1 MINLYKGVFIMCNK
15 KVILIM
21 AGILI
26 LLVAVV
32 YVRSRISPLLGN
44 YSVEKNEIK
53 VEAKPTMDTKA
64 QETKKQEKMKTTKPQ
79 ATKKPKTK
87 KSQEKTEISS
97 KGINSYWNMRGNGK
111 VKFDAS
117 AGFYDEWGDIP
128 ALEYKT
134 KMNFIK
140 IAKLKKGILYHLKIE
155 QASDLKIPTKRLSL
169 GYFYVQ
175 KNRIMRIWE
184 NNDYEAQGNVWTLSK
199 KTLNRIIKTSEIPK
213 YSTIVWQKKT
223 YKDTLKHDK
232 IDWHQYLKKIQDS
245 PKKRLRYGG
254 YYQYPQHSGYW
265 ETFIWEEG
273 TGLIF
278 YQSGYRDGVE
288 CIMLKREGVKLPSDV
303 W

>member
-1 MINLYKGVFIMCNK
+1 MI
-15 KVILIM
+15 
-21 AGILI
+21 
-26 LLVAVV
+26 V
-32 YVRSRISPLLGN
+32 YVRSRISPLIGN
-44 YSVEKNEIK
+44 YSVEKSEKK
-53 VEAKPTMDTKA
+53 VEAKPTMDTKS
-64 QETKKQEKMKTTKPQ
+64 QETKLKTTKPQ
-79 ATKKPKTK
+79 ATKK
-87 KSQEKTEISS
+87 SQGKTETLQ
-97 KGINSYWNMRGNGK
+97 KGINSYWNMQGSGK
-111 VKFDAS
+111 VKFDVS

-288 CIMLKREGVKLPSDV
+288 CIMLKRQGVKLPSDV
-303 W
+303 WYD

>member
-1 MINLYKGVFIMCNK
+1 MF
-15 KVILIM
+15 
-21 AGILI
+21 
-26 LLVAVV
+26 
-32 YVRSRISPLLGN
+32 GN
-44 YSVEKNEIK
+44 YSVEKNEKK
-53 VEAKPTMDTKA
+53 VEAKPTMDTKS
-64 QETKKQEKMKTTKPQ
+64 QE
-79 ATKKPKTK
+79 TK
-87 KSQEKTEISS
+87 KSQEKTETLST
-97 KGINSYWNMRGNGK
+97 GINSYWNMQGSDK

-117 AGFYDEWGDIP
+117 AGFYDEGGDIP

-140 IAKLKKGILYHLKIE
+140 VAKLKKGILYHLKIE

-199 KTLNRIIKTSEIPK
+199 KALNRIIKTSEIPK
-213 YSTIVWQKKT
+213 YSATIWQKKT

-278 YQSGYRDGVE
+278 YQSGYRDGVDF
-288 CIMLKREGVKLPSDV
+288 IRLKKKGVKLPSDV
-303 W
+303 WYD

>member
-1 MINLYKGVFIMCNK
+1 
-15 KVILIM
+15 
-21 AGILI
+21 
-26 LLVAVV
+26 
-32 YVRSRISPLLGN
+32 
-44 YSVEKNEIK
+44 
-53 VEAKPTMDTKA
+53 
-64 QETKKQEKMKTTKPQ
+64 MKTTKPQ
-79 ATKKPKTK
+79 ATKKPRAK
-87 KSQEKTEISS
+87 KSQGNTEISS
-97 KGINSYWNMRGNGK
+97 KGINSYWNMQGSGK
-111 VKFDAS
+111 VKFEAR
-117 AGFYDEWGDIP
+117 AGFYDEWGDVP

-155 QASDLKIPTKRLSL
+155 QASELKIPAKRLSL

-199 KTLNRIIKTSEIPK
+199 KTLNRIIKTCEIPK

-303 W
+303 WYD

>member
-1 MINLYKGVFIMCNK
+1 
-15 KVILIM
+15 
-21 AGILI
+21 
-26 LLVAVV
+26 
-32 YVRSRISPLLGN
+32 
-44 YSVEKNEIK
+44 
-53 VEAKPTMDTKA
+53 
-64 QETKKQEKMKTTKPQ
+64 
-79 ATKKPKTK
+79 
-87 KSQEKTEISS
+87 
-97 KGINSYWNMRGNGK
+97 
-111 VKFDAS
+111 
-117 AGFYDEWGDIP
+117 
-128 ALEYKT
+128 
-134 KMNFIK
+134 MNFIR

-155 QASDLKIPTKRLSL
+155 QASELKIPTKRLSL

-199 KTLNRIIKTSEIPK
+199 KTLNRIIKTSKIPK
-213 YSTIVWQKKT
+213 YSATIWQKKT

-288 CIMLKREGVKLPSDV
+288 YIRLKRKGVKLPSDV

>member
-1 MINLYKGVFIMCNK
+1 MCNK

-32 YVRSRISPLLGN
+32 YVRSRISPLIDN
-44 YSVEKNEIK
+44 YSVEKSEKK

-64 QETKKQEKMKTTKPQ
+64 QETKKQGKMKTTKPQ
-79 ATKKPKTK
+79 ETKKPKTK
-87 KSQEKTEISS
+87 KSQGKTETLST
-97 KGINSYWNMRGNGK
+97 GINSYWNMQGSGK

-213 YSTIVWQKKT
+213 YSATIWQKKT

-288 CIMLKREGVKLPSDV
+288 CIMLKRQGVKLPSDV
-303 W
+303 WLY

>member
-1 MINLYKGVFIMCNK
+1 MYNK
-15 KVILIM
+15 KVILTTV
-21 AGILI
+21 GIVI
-26 LLVAVV
+26 LLAAIV
-32 YVRSRISPLLGN
+32 YVCSRISPLIGN
-44 YSVEKNEIK
+44 YSVEKNEKK
-53 VEAKPTMDTKA
+53 VEAKPTMDTKS
-64 QETKKQEKMKTTKPQ
+64 QETKLKTTKPQ
-79 ATKKPKTK
+79 ATKKPRAK
-87 KSQEKTEISS
+87 KSQGNTEISS
-97 KGINSYWNMRGNGK
+97 KGINSYWNMQGSGK
-111 VKFDAS
+111 VKFDARTR
-117 AGFYDEWGDIP
+117 FDKWGDVP

-140 IAKLKKGILYHLKIE
+140 VAKLKKGILYHLKIE

-175 KNRIMRIWE
+175 KNRIIRIWE

-199 KTLNRIIKTSEIPK
+199 KALNRIIKTSEIPK
-213 YSTIVWQKKT
+213 YSATIWQKKT

-278 YQSGYRDGVE
+278 YQSGYRDGVDY
-288 CIMLKREGVKLPSDV
+288 IMLKRKGVKLPSDV

>member
-1 MINLYKGVFIMCNK
+1 MK
-15 KVILIM
+15 KIKTKNILVTVGIVIL
-21 AGILI
+21 L
-26 LLVAVV
+26 AVIV
-32 YVRSRISPLLGN
+32 YVRSRISPLFGN
-44 YSVEKNEIK
+44 YSVEKYEKK
-53 VEAKPTMDTKA
+53 VEAKPTMDTKS
-64 QETKKQEKMKTTKPQ
+64 QETKK
-79 ATKKPKTK
+79 
-87 KSQEKTEISS
+87 SQGKTETLQ
-97 KGINSYWNMRGNGK
+97 KGINSYWNMQGSGK

-128 ALEYKT
+128 ALKYKT

-155 QASDLKIPTKRLSL
+155 QASELKIPTKRLSL

-288 CIMLKREGVKLPSDV
+288 CIMLKRGGVKLPSDV
-303 W
+303 WYD

>member
-1 MINLYKGVFIMCNK
+1 MYNK
-15 KVILIM
+15 KVILTTV
-21 AGILI
+21 GIVI
-26 LLVAVV
+26 LLAAIV
-32 YVRSRISPLLGN
+32 YVCSRISPLIGN
-44 YSVEKNEIK
+44 YSVEKNEKK
-53 VEAKPTMDTKA
+53 VEAKPTMDTKS
-64 QETKKQEKMKTTKPQ
+64 QETKLKTTKPQ
-79 ATKKPKTK
+79 ATKKPRAK
-87 KSQEKTEISS
+87 KSQGNTEISS
-97 KGINSYWNMRGNGK
+97 KGINSYWNMQGSGK
-111 VKFDAS
+111 VKFEAR
-117 AGFYDEWGDIP
+117 AGFYDEWGDVP

-140 IAKLKKGILYHLKIE
+140 VAKLKKGILYHLKIE

-175 KNRIMRIWE
+175 KNRIIRIWE

-199 KTLNRIIKTSEIPK
+199 KALIKTSEIPK
-213 YSTIVWQKKT
+213 YSATIWQKKT

-278 YQSGYRDGVE
+278 YQSGYRDGVDF
-288 CIMLKREGVKLPSDV
+288 IRLKKKGVKLPSDV
-303 W
+303 WYD

>member
-1 MINLYKGVFIMCNK
+1 MCNK

-32 YVRSRISPLLGN
+32 YVRSRISPLIDN
-44 YSVEKNEIK
+44 YSVEKSEKK

-79 ATKKPKTK
+79 ETKKPKTK
-87 KSQEKTEISS
+87 KSQGKTETLST
-97 KGINSYWNMRGNGK
+97 GINSYWNMQGSGK

-128 ALEYKT
+128 ALKYKT

-288 CIMLKREGVKLPSDV
+288 CIRLKRQGVKLPSDV
-303 W
+303 WYD

>member
-1 MINLYKGVFIMCNK
+1 MK
-15 KVILIM
+15 KIKTKNILVTVGIVIL
-21 AGILI
+21 L
-26 LLVAVV
+26 AVIV
-32 YVRSRISPLLGN
+32 YVRSRISPLFGN
-44 YSVEKNEIK
+44 YSVEKNEKK
-53 VEAKPTMDTKA
+53 VEAKPTMDTKS
-64 QETKKQEKMKTTKPQ
+64 QE
-79 ATKKPKTK
+79 TK
-87 KSQEKTEISS
+87 KSQEKTETLST
-97 KGINSYWNMRGNGK
+97 GINSYWNMQGSGK
-111 VKFDAS
+111 VKFDVS

-128 ALEYKT
+128 ALKYKT

-155 QASDLKIPTKRLSL
+155 QASELKIPTKRLSL

-288 CIMLKREGVKLPSDV
+288 CIRSKRKGVKLPSDV
-303 W
+303 WYD

>member
-1 MINLYKGVFIMCNK
+1 
-15 KVILIM
+15 
-21 AGILI
+21 
-26 LLVAVV
+26 
-32 YVRSRISPLLGN
+32 
-44 YSVEKNEIK
+44 
-53 VEAKPTMDTKA
+53 MDTKS

-79 ATKKPKTK
+79 VTKKPRTK
-87 KSQEKTEISS
+87 QSQGKTETLST
-97 KGINSYWNMRGNGK
+97 GINSYWNMQGSDK
-111 VKFDAS
+111 VEFDAR

-128 ALEYKT
+128 ALKYKT

-169 GYFYVQ
+169 GYFYVK

-288 CIMLKREGVKLPSDV
+288 CIRLKKKGVKLPSDV
-303 W
+303 WYD

>member
-1 MINLYKGVFIMCNK
+1 MK
-15 KVILIM
+15 KTKNILVTVGIVIL
-21 AGILI
+21 L
-26 LLVAVV
+26 AVIV
-32 YVRSRISPLLGN
+32 YVRSRISPLFGN
-44 YSVEKNEIK
+44 YSVEKIEKK
-53 VEAKPTMDTKA
+53 VEAKPTMDTKS
-64 QETKKQEKMKTTKPQ
+64 QETKKPQ
-79 ATKKPKTK
+79 G
-87 KSQEKTEISS
+87 KTETLQ
-97 KGINSYWNMRGNGK
+97 KGINSYWNMQGSGK

-128 ALEYKT
+128 ALKYKT

-169 GYFYVQ
+169 GYFYVK

-288 CIMLKREGVKLPSDV
+288 CIRLKKKGVKLPSDV
-303 W
+303 WYD

>member
-1 MINLYKGVFIMCNK
+1 MYNK
-15 KVILIM
+15 KVILTTV
-21 AGILI
+21 GILI
-26 LLVAVV
+26 LLATIVCVH
-32 YVRSRISPLLGN
+32 SRISPLIGN
-44 YSVEKNEIK
+44 YSVEKSEKK

-155 QASDLKIPTKRLSL
+155 QASELKIPTKRLSL

-273 TGLIF
+273 TGLIY
-278 YQSGYRDGVE
+278 YQSGYRDGVDY
-288 CIMLKREGVKLPSDV
+288 IMLKREGVKLSSDA

>member
-1 MINLYKGVFIMCNK
+1 MK
-15 KVILIM
+15 KIKTKNILVTVGIVIL
-21 AGILI
+21 L
-26 LLVAVV
+26 AVIV
-32 YVRSRISPLLGN
+32 YVRSRISPLIDN
-44 YSVEKNEIK
+44 YSVEKSEKK
-53 VEAKPTMDTKA
+53 VEAKPTMDTKS
-64 QETKKQEKMKTTKPQ
+64 QE
-79 ATKKPKTK
+79 TK
-87 KSQEKTEISS
+87 KSQEKTETLST
-97 KGINSYWNMRGNGK
+97 GINSYWNMQGSGK

-117 AGFYDEWGDIP
+117 AGFYDEWGDIL
-128 ALEYKT
+128 ALKYKT

-155 QASDLKIPTKRLSL
+155 QASELKIPTKRLSL

-288 CIMLKREGVKLPSDV
+288 CIRLKRKGVKLPSDV
-303 W
+303 WYD

>member
-1 MINLYKGVFIMCNK
+1 MRRVCIMK
-15 KVILIM
+15 KIKTKNILVTVGIVIL
-21 AGILI
+21 L
-26 LLVAVV
+26 AVIV
-32 YVRSRISPLLGN
+32 YVRSRISPLFGN
-44 YSVEKNEIK
+44 YSVEKNEKK
-53 VEAKPTMDTKA
+53 VEAKPTMDTKS
-64 QETKKQEKMKTTKPQ
+64 QE
-79 ATKKPKTK
+79 TK
-87 KSQEKTEISS
+87 KSQEKTETLST
-97 KGINSYWNMRGNGK
+97 GINSYWNMQGSGK
-111 VKFDAS
+111 VKFDVS

-288 CIMLKREGVKLPSDV
+288 CIMLKRQGVKLPSDV
-303 W
+303 WYD

>member
-1 MINLYKGVFIMCNK
+1 MK
-15 KVILIM
+15 KIKTKNILVTVGIVIL
-21 AGILI
+21 L
-26 LLVAVV
+26 AVIV
-32 YVRSRISPLLGN
+32 YVRSRISPLFGN
-44 YSVEKNEIK
+44 YSVEKNEKK
-53 VEAKPTMDTKA
+53 VEAKPTMDTKS
-64 QETKKQEKMKTTKPQ
+64 QE
-79 ATKKPKTK
+79 TK
-87 KSQEKTEISS
+87 KSQEKTETLST
-97 KGINSYWNMRGNGK
+97 GINSYWNMQGSGK
-111 VKFDAS
+111 VKFDVS

-128 ALEYKT
+128 ALKYKT

-155 QASDLKIPTKRLSL
+155 QASELKIPTKRLSL

-288 CIMLKREGVKLPSDV
+288 CIRLKKKGVKLPSDV
-303 W
+303 WYD

>member
-1 MINLYKGVFIMCNK
+1 MRRMCIMK
-15 KVILIM
+15 KIKTKNILVTVGIVIL
-21 AGILI
+21 L
-26 LLVAVV
+26 AVIV
-32 YVRSRISPLLGN
+32 YVRSRISPLFGN
-44 YSVEKNEIK
+44 YSVEKNEKK
-53 VEAKPTMDTKA
+53 VEAKPTMYTKS
-64 QETKKQEKMKTTKPQ
+64 QETKK
-79 ATKKPKTK
+79 
-87 KSQEKTEISS
+87 SQGKTETLQ
-97 KGINSYWNMRGNGK
+97 KGINSYWNMQGSGK

-288 CIMLKREGVKLPSDV
+288 CIRLKKKGVKLPSDV
-303 W
+303 WYD

>member
-1 MINLYKGVFIMCNK
+1 MK
-15 KVILIM
+15 KIKTKNILVTVGIVIL
-21 AGILI
+21 L
-26 LLVAVV
+26 AVIV
-32 YVRSRISPLLGN
+32 YVRSRISPLFGN
-44 YSVEKNEIK
+44 YSVEKNEKK
-53 VEAKPTMDTKA
+53 VEAKPTMDTKS
-64 QETKKQEKMKTTKPQ
+64 QE
-79 ATKKPKTK
+79 TK
-87 KSQEKTEISS
+87 KSQEKTETLST
-97 KGINSYWNMRGNGK
+97 GINSYWNMQGSGK
-111 VKFDAS
+111 VKFDVS

-128 ALEYKT
+128 ALKYKT

-303 W
+303 WYD

>member
-1 MINLYKGVFIMCNK
+1 MK
-15 KVILIM
+15 KIKTKNILVTVGIVIL
-21 AGILI
+21 L
-26 LLVAVV
+26 AVIV
-32 YVRSRISPLLGN
+32 YVRSRISPLFGT
-44 YSVEKNEIK
+44 YSVEKNEKK
-53 VEAKPTMDTKA
+53 VEAKPTMDTKS
-64 QETKKQEKMKTTKPQ
+64 QE
-79 ATKKPKTK
+79 TK
-87 KSQEKTEISS
+87 KSQEKTETLST
-97 KGINSYWNMRGNGK
+97 GINSYWNMQGSGK

-128 ALEYKT
+128 ALKYKT

-288 CIMLKREGVKLPSDV
+288 CIRLKKKGVELPSDV
-303 W
+303 WYD

>member
-1 MINLYKGVFIMCNK
+1 MK
-15 KVILIM
+15 KIKTKNILVTVGIVIL
-21 AGILI
+21 L
-26 LLVAVV
+26 AVIV
-32 YVRSRISPLLGN
+32 YVRSRISPLFGN
-44 YSVEKNEIK
+44 YSVEKNEKK
-53 VEAKPTMDTKA
+53 VEAKPTMDTKS
-64 QETKKQEKMKTTKPQ
+64 QE
-79 ATKKPKTK
+79 TK
-87 KSQEKTEISS
+87 KSQEKTETLST
-97 KGINSYWNMRGNGK
+97 GINSYWNMQGSGK

-128 ALEYKT
+128 ALKYKT

-288 CIMLKREGVKLPSDV
+288 CIRLKKKGVELPSVV
-303 W
+303 WYD

>member
-1 MINLYKGVFIMCNK
+1 MK
-15 KVILIM
+15 KLKTKNILLTVGIVILLAAI
-21 AGILI
+21 
-26 LLVAVV
+26 V
-32 YVRSRISPLLGN
+32 YVRSRISPLIGN
-44 YSVEKNEIK
+44 YSVEKSEKK

-79 ATKKPKTK
+79 ETKKPKTK
-87 KSQEKTEISS
+87 KSQGKTETLQ
-97 KGINSYWNMRGNGK
+97 KGINSYWNMQGSGK

-288 CIMLKREGVKLPSDV
+288 CIMLKRQGVKLPSDV
-303 W
+303 WLY

>member
-1 MINLYKGVFIMCNK
+1 MYNK
-15 KVILIM
+15 KVILTTV
-21 AGILI
+21 GIVI
-26 LLVAVV
+26 LLAVIV
-32 YVRSRISPLLGN
+32 CVHSRISPLFGN
-44 YSVEKNEIK
+44 HSVEKSEKK

-64 QETKKQEKMKTTKPQ
+64 QETKKQGKMKTTKPQ
-79 ATKKPKTK
+79 VTKKPRTK
-87 KSQEKTEISS
+87 QSQGKTETLST
-97 KGINSYWNMRGNGK
+97 GINSYWNMQGSGK
-111 VKFDAS
+111 VKFDVS

-303 W
+303 WYD

>member
-1 MINLYKGVFIMCNK
+1 MYNK
-15 KVILIM
+15 KVILTTV
-21 AGILI
+21 GILI
-26 LLVAVV
+26 LLATIVCVH
-32 YVRSRISPLLGN
+32 SRISPLFGN
-44 YSVEKNEIK
+44 YSVEKSEKK
-53 VEAKPTMDTKA
+53 VEAKPTMDTKS
-64 QETKKQEKMKTTKPQ
+64 QETKLKTTKPQ
-79 ATKKPKTK
+79 VTKKPRTK
-87 KSQEKTEISS
+87 QSQGKTETLPT
-97 KGINSYWNMRGNGK
+97 GINPYWNMQGSGK
-111 VKFDAS
+111 VKFDVS

-155 QASDLKIPTKRLSL
+155 QASELKIPTKRLSL

-223 YKDTLKHDK
+223 YKDTLKRDK

>member
-1 MINLYKGVFIMCNK
+1 MCNK
-15 KVILIM
+15 KVILTTV
-21 AGILI
+21 GIVI
-26 LLVAVV
+26 LLAVLV
-32 YVRSRISPLLGN
+32 YVCSRISPLIGN
-44 YSVEKNEIK
+44 YSVEKSEKK

-79 ATKKPKTK
+79 ATKKPRTK
-87 KSQEKTEISS
+87 QSQGKTETLPT
-97 KGINSYWNMRGNGK
+97 GINSYWNIQGSGK
-111 VKFDAS
+111 VKFDVS

-155 QASDLKIPTKRLSL
+155 QASELKIPTKRLSL

-223 YKDTLKHDK
+223 YKDTLKDDK

>member
-1 MINLYKGVFIMCNK
+1 MK
-15 KVILIM
+15 KIKTKNILVTVGIVIL
-21 AGILI
+21 L
-26 LLVAVV
+26 AVIV
-32 YVRSRISPLLGN
+32 YVRSRISPLFGN
-44 YSVEKNEIK
+44 YSVEKNEKK
-53 VEAKPTMDTKA
+53 VEAKPTMDTKS
-64 QETKKQEKMKTTKPQ
+64 QE
-79 ATKKPKTK
+79 TK
-87 KSQEKTEISS
+87 KSQEKTETLST
-97 KGINSYWNMRGNGK
+97 GINSYWNMQGSGK

-128 ALEYKT
+128 ALKYKT

-288 CIMLKREGVKLPSDV
+288 CIRLKKKGVELPSDV
-303 W
+303 WYD

>member
-1 MINLYKGVFIMCNK
+1 MCNK

-32 YVRSRISPLLGN
+32 YVRSRISPLIDN
-44 YSVEKNEIK
+44 YSVEKSEKK

-79 ATKKPKTK
+79 ETKKPKTK
-87 KSQEKTEISS
+87 KSQGKTETLST
-97 KGINSYWNMRGNGK
+97 GINSYWNMQGSGK

-128 ALEYKT
+128 ALKYKT

-288 CIMLKREGVKLPSDV
+288 CIMLKRQGVKLPSDV
-303 W
+303 WLY

>member
-1 MINLYKGVFIMCNK
+1 MK
-15 KVILIM
+15 KIKTKNILVTVGIVIL
-21 AGILI
+21 L
-26 LLVAVV
+26 AVIV
-32 YVRSRISPLLGN
+32 YVRSRISPLIDN
-44 YSVEKNEIK
+44 YSVEKSEKK
-53 VEAKPTMDTKA
+53 VEAKPTMDTKS
-64 QETKKQEKMKTTKPQ
+64 QE
-79 ATKKPKTK
+79 TK
-87 KSQEKTEISS
+87 KSQEKTETLST
-97 KGINSYWNMRGNGK
+97 GINSYWNMQGSGK

-128 ALEYKT
+128 ALKYKT

-155 QASDLKIPTKRLSL
+155 QASELKIPTKRLSL

-288 CIMLKREGVKLPSDV
+288 CIRLKRKGVKLPSDV
-303 W
+303 WYD

>member
-1 MINLYKGVFIMCNK
+1 MCNK

-32 YVRSRISPLLGN
+32 YVRSRISPLIGN
-44 YSVEKNEIK
+44 YSVEKSEKK

-64 QETKKQEKMKTTKPQ
+64 QETKKQGKMKTTKPQ
-79 ATKKPKTK
+79 ETKKPKTK
-87 KSQEKTEISS
+87 KSQGKTETLST
-97 KGINSYWNMRGNGK
+97 GINSYWNMQGSGK

-128 ALEYKT
+128 ALKYKT

-288 CIMLKREGVKLPSDV
+288 CIRLKRQGVKLPSDV
-303 W
+303 WYD

>member
-1 MINLYKGVFIMCNK
+1 MRRVCIMK
-15 KVILIM
+15 KIKTKNILVTVGIVIL
-21 AGILI
+21 L
-26 LLVAVV
+26 AVIV
-32 YVRSRISPLLGN
+32 YVRSRISPLFGN
-44 YSVEKNEIK
+44 YSVEKNEKK
-53 VEAKPTMDTKA
+53 VEAKPTMDTKS
-64 QETKKQEKMKTTKPQ
+64 QE
-79 ATKKPKTK
+79 TK
-87 KSQEKTEISS
+87 KSQEKTETLST
-97 KGINSYWNMRGNGK
+97 GINSYWNMQGSGK
-111 VKFDAS
+111 VKFDVS

-128 ALEYKT
+128 ALKYKT

-155 QASDLKIPTKRLSL
+155 QASELKIPTKRLSL

-288 CIMLKREGVKLPSDV
+288 CIRSL
-303 W
+303 

>member
-1 MINLYKGVFIMCNK
+1 MCNK

-32 YVRSRISPLLGN
+32 YVRSRISPLIDN
-44 YSVEKNEIK
+44 YSVEKSEKK

-79 ATKKPKTK
+79 ETKKPKTK
-87 KSQEKTEISS
+87 KSQGKTETLST
-97 KGINSYWNMRGNGK
+97 GINSYWNMQGSGK

-288 CIMLKREGVKLPSDV
+288 CIRLKRQGVKLPSDV
-303 W
+303 WYD

>member
-1 MINLYKGVFIMCNK
+1 MK
-15 KVILIM
+15 KIKTKNILVTVGIVIL
-21 AGILI
+21 L
-26 LLVAVV
+26 AVIV
-32 YVRSRISPLLGN
+32 YVRSRISPLIGN
-44 YSVEKNEIK
+44 YSVEKNEKK
-53 VEAKPTMDTKA
+53 VEAKPTMDTKS
-64 QETKKQEKMKTTKPQ
+64 QE
-79 ATKKPKTK
+79 TK
-87 KSQEKTEISS
+87 KSQEKTETLST
-97 KGINSYWNMRGNGK
+97 GINSYWNMQGSGK
-111 VKFDAS
+111 VKFDVS

-128 ALEYKT
+128 ALKYKT

-288 CIMLKREGVKLPSDV
+288 CIRLKRKGVKLPSDV
-303 W
+303 WYD

>member
-1 MINLYKGVFIMCNK
+1 MCNK

-303 W
+303 WLY

>member
-1 MINLYKGVFIMCNK
+1 MCNK

-199 KTLNRIIKTSEIPK
+199 KTLNRIIKTSKIPK
-213 YSTIVWQKKT
+213 YSATIWQKKT
-223 YKDTLKHDK
+223 YKDTLKRDK

-303 W
+303 WLY

>member
-1 MINLYKGVFIMCNK
+1 MK
-15 KVILIM
+15 KIKTKNILVTVGIVIL
-21 AGILI
+21 L
-26 LLVAVV
+26 AVIV
-32 YVRSRISPLLGN
+32 YVRSRISPLFGN
-44 YSVEKNEIK
+44 YSVEKNEKK
-53 VEAKPTMDTKA
+53 VEAKPTMDTKS
-64 QETKKQEKMKTTKPQ
+64 QETKLKTTKPQ

-87 KSQEKTEISS
+87 KSQGKTETLQ
-97 KGINSYWNMRGNGK
+97 KGINSYWNMQGSGK
-111 VKFDAS
+111 VKFDVS

-155 QASDLKIPTKRLSL
+155 QASDLEIPTKRLSL

-232 IDWHQYLKKIQDS
+232 IDWHQYLKKRS
-245 PKKRLRYGG
+245 
-254 YYQYPQHSGYW
+254 
-265 ETFIWEEG
+265 EEH
-273 TGLIF
+273 TSEL
-278 YQSGYRDGVE
+278 QSHA
-288 CIMLKREGVKLPSDV
+288 
-303 W
+303 

>member
-1 MINLYKGVFIMCNK
+1 MK
-15 KVILIM
+15 KIKTKNILVTVGIVIL
-21 AGILI
+21 L
-26 LLVAVV
+26 AVIV
-32 YVRSRISPLLGN
+32 YVRSRISPLFGN
-44 YSVEKNEIK
+44 YSVEKNEKK
-53 VEAKPTMDTKA
+53 VEAKPMMDTKS
-64 QETKKQEKMKTTKPQ
+64 QETKK
-79 ATKKPKTK
+79 
-87 KSQEKTEISS
+87 SQGKTETLQ
-97 KGINSYWNMRGNGK
+97 KGINSYWNMQGSGK

-128 ALEYKT
+128 ALKYKT

-288 CIMLKREGVKLPSDV
+288 CIRLRKKGVKLPSDV
-303 W
+303 WYD

>member
-1 MINLYKGVFIMCNK
+1 MYNK
-15 KVILIM
+15 KVILTTV
-21 AGILI
+21 GILI
-26 LLVAVV
+26 LLATIVCVH
-32 YVRSRISPLLGN
+32 SRISPLIGN
-44 YSVEKNEIK
+44 YSVEKSEKK

-87 KSQEKTEISS
+87 KSQEKTEILS
-97 KGINSYWNMRGNGK
+97 KGINSYWNMRGSGK
-111 VKFDAS
+111 VKFDATTW
-117 AGFYDEWGDIP
+117 FNKWGDVPI
-128 ALEYKT
+128 LDYKT
-134 KMNFIK
+134 EINFLEV
-140 IAKLKKGILYHLKIE
+140 AKLKKGVLYHLKIG
-155 QASDLKIPTKRLSL
+155 QASEFKIPTKRLSL
-169 GYFYVQ
+169 GYFYVE

-278 YQSGYRDGVE
+278 YQSGYRDGVDY
-288 CIMLKREGVKLPSDV
+288 IMLKREGVKLSSDA